1 MLYTKATEHHPGA
14 PHGWTP
20 RSTFT
25 RHVYTFTFSYLVA
38 AENASTSLLSTSLLL
53 WMLKIPSGSYL
64 VLQTKIWLPTEPRGY
79 TGTQKG
85 GGCLSKTKGAFVF
98 GDLGLQVLLST
109 QVTVGTHTPGEV
121 PSLAQH
127 PETGLHS
134 SYLQNLSTSNPR
146 TISSQLSLG
155 GRSHY
160 HPNSSS
166 QAGYGLLPEPLRW
179 CAGRP
184 HSALGQ
190 LGGDHQQGQGHS

>member
-1 MLYTKATEHHPGA
+1 MCRYQISTNCTLLKSSFYNSTSFENKETHAVCYTQRLLNTTLGLPMVG
-14 PHGWTP
+14 TP

-64 VLQTKIWLPTEPRGY
+64 VPLTKIWLPTKPRGY

-109 QVTVGTHTPGEV
+109 QVTVGTHTPGQV

-134 SYLQNLSTSNPR
+134 SYLQNFSTSNPR

-155 GRSHY
+155 G
-160 HPNSSS
+160 
-166 QAGYGLLPEPLRW
+166 
-179 CAGRP
+179 
-184 HSALGQ
+184 
-190 LGGDHQQGQGHS
+190 